1 MANIHLKL
9 STDQTV
15 SHIWCSEV
23 PDPDFAQDLILN
35 GAIATDPQTFALP
48 LSQTSA
54 LTLRSLLRGK
64 QVKLSPVDAAALS
77 LIADRGRR
85 GKTPNVFMTHDEK
98 EVIVPARGAHL
109 INEAHK
115 INAYKIDSFF
125 LIPAIKY
132 RDFFNSL
139 LTKDAEKLEH
149 SPAIKDL
156 FAGFG
161 EKPEGMPE
169 IVYNPF
175 QVTGSFKGYDGSLAS
190 LREIPITAYDYVI
203 KDLDK
208 ESKKKAG
215 TKKKPRDIVKSLNA
229 MGIKTA
235 FDMLHHFPLRY
246 VDRSSP
252 RPIKSLVKGEE
263 ASVLAKVVGTPSYD
277 FGKRMSKI
285 TIQDF
290 YGTKLSLVF
299 FNQPW
304 LPRQF
309 KDGDEVLV
317 YGRYEPYVR
326 KTDGM
331 QFPSLSGPQINKIGD
346 ERSEVPIVPIYPQ
359 SEKSSITTW
368 DILHLMK
375 ETFSKLDPEIM
386 DPLDAEIREKYKLPS
401 RYSAY
406 KMLHFPENIKDVEE
420 SQRTLVYEE
429 LYRLQLFLLS
439 QKKDFTLT
447 PGISHKVISNGL
459 VDLFLKKQP
468 YSMTGAQERAK
479 KEIFEDMSKPHPMHR
494 LLQGD
499 VGAGKAQPLDSLVLT
514 PSGYAKM
521 ADIKVGSIVVTPDG
535 STSKVMGVYPQ
546 GKRGIYRI
554 TFSDNSVVESDGEH
568 LWSVRTSTAAA
579 RGKDFKVKT
588 LNELKDDLYE
598 KNGALKWHVEVP
610 KAVDLGDDSNLTVD
624 PYLLGF
630 LLGDGCLTSKGGA
643 LSFSTADSESLEEI
657 GRLLPNSLSI
667 KRAGD
672 SYNYRISKKANKKLI
687 LKEEYSYLDIIK
699 AYDDGYSLQE
709 IAKAIGKSA
718 SYVNKILKANEVT
731 LRKFAVTENPL
742 VMQLKALDVFGHGS
756 HTKFVPETY
765 KNASIKA
772 RLALLQ
778 GLMDTDGTIVRDSS
792 RSPSTSF
799 CTVSDQLAE
808 DVAWLVRSLGGIS
821 KVTRRKRK
829 SGLSWHISIKMPNGL
844 NPFRLPRKASLV
856 QTKPK
861 YHPQRR
867 AIKTVELIGEKEA
880 QCIYIDHPDHLYITD
895 NFTITHNTTIAN
907 IAVLNSVESGHQAAL
922 MAPTEILAEQLYKG
936 LAELAEDPE
945 FISPRSG
952 KPLNVVFLGT
962 KLTAKNKKLTQ
973 EAIASGVVD
982 IAVGT
987 HALLSEHVSF
997 PDLGMVVIDEQHRFG
1012 TAQRSHLRQAR
1023 ADGKTPDLL
1032 AMTATPIPRAAAMV
1046 LFGDLDITILNE
1058 LPPGRIPIHTE
1069 WIEFP
1074 AQEAVESNSLRV
1086 WEHIRS
1092 EVSAGRQAY
1101 VVASLVEDNEN
1112 LAAQSV
1118 DDAYHK
1124 LSDSVF
1130 PELRIGMVHGKL
1142 KKTDKEAVMKSFSK
1156 GDIDILV
1163 STTVIEVG
1171 VNVPNSTV
1179 MVVLDPGRFG
1189 IAQLHQI
1196 RGRVGRSNLPS
1207 TCYLLGETN
1216 TPEGRDRLTAL
1227 VESTDGF
1234 YLAEKDLEIR
1244 KEGTL
1249 FGSKQSGD
1257 SDLYIARLDKHSDIL
1272 AKARE
1277 DANASIEKSSISF
1290 ALQDEI
1296 RAFYEGKEIAS

>member
-23 PDPDFAQDLILN
+23 PEPDFAQDLILN
-35 GAIATDPQTFALP
+35 GAIATDAQTFALP

-54 LTLRSLLRGK
+54 LALRSLLTGK
-64 QVKLSPVDAAALS
+64 SVKLSSVDGAALS

-115 INAYKIDSFF
+115 INAYKVDSFF
-125 LIPAIKY
+125 LIPAVKY

-139 LTKDAEKLEH
+139 LEKDAEKLEH

-156 FAGFG
+156 FAGYG

-169 IVYNPF
+169 ITYNPF
-175 QVTGSFKGYDGSLAS
+175 QVTGSFDGYDGSLSS
-190 LREIPITAYDYVI
+190 LRSIPITDYEYVI
-203 KDLDK
+203 KDLEK

-229 MGIKTA
+229 MGIRTA

-246 VDRSSP
+246 VDRSTP

-309 KDGDEVLV
+309 KENDEVLV

-331 QFPSLSGPQINKIGD
+331 QFPSLSSPQINKIGD

-359 SEKSSITTW
+359 SEKSSINTW

-375 ETFSKLDPEIM
+375 ETFSKLDPEIS
-386 DPLDAEIREKYKLPS
+386 DPLDKEIREKYKLPS
-401 RYSAY
+401 RYAAY

-429 LYRLQLFLLS
+429 LYRLQLFLLG

-447 PGISHKVISNGL
+447 PGVSHKIISNGL
-459 VDLFLKKQP
+459 VDLFIKKQP
-468 YSMTGAQERAK
+468 YSLTGAQERAK

-499 VGAGKAQPLDSLVLT
+499 VGAGKS
-514 PSGYAKM
+514 
-521 ADIKVGSIVVTPDG
+521 SIA
-535 STSKVMGVYPQ
+535 
-546 GKRGIYRI
+546 
-554 TFSDNSVVESDGEH
+554 SV
-568 LWSVRTSTAAA
+568 
-579 RGKDFKVKT
+579 
-588 LNELKDDLYE
+588 
-598 KNGALKWHVEVP
+598 
-610 KAVDLGDDSNLTVD
+610 
-624 PYLLGF
+624 
-630 LLGDGCLTSKGGA
+630 
-643 LSFSTADSESLEEI
+643 
-657 GRLLPNSLSI
+657 
-667 KRAGD
+667 
-672 SYNYRISKKANKKLI
+672 
-687 LKEEYSYLDIIK
+687 
-699 AYDDGYSLQE
+699 
-709 IAKAIGKSA
+709 
-718 SYVNKILKANEVT
+718 
-731 LRKFAVTENPL
+731 
-742 VMQLKALDVFGHGS
+742 
-756 HTKFVPETY
+756 
-765 KNASIKA
+765 
-772 RLALLQ
+772 
-778 GLMDTDGTIVRDSS
+778 
-792 RSPSTSF
+792 
-799 CTVSDQLAE
+799 
-808 DVAWLVRSLGGIS
+808 
-821 KVTRRKRK
+821 
-829 SGLSWHISIKMPNGL
+829 
-844 NPFRLPRKASLV
+844 
-856 QTKPK
+856 
-861 YHPQRR
+861 
-867 AIKTVELIGEKEA
+867 
-880 QCIYIDHPDHLYITD
+880 
-895 NFTITHNTTIAN
+895 
-907 IAVLNSVESGHQAAL
+907 AVLNTVESGHQAAL

-973 EAIASGVVD
+973 EAIASGTVD

-1023 ADGKTPDLL
+1023 ADGKIPDLL

-1046 LFGDLDITILNE
+1046 LFGDLDITILDE

-1074 AQEAVESNSLRV
+1074 AQEAVETNSLRV

-1092 EVSAGRQAY
+1092 EVNAGRQAY

-1118 DDAYHK
+1118 DDAYNK

-1142 KKTDKEAVMKSFSK
+1142 KKAEKEAVMNSFSR
-1156 GDIDILV
+1156 GEIDILV

-1216 TPEGRDRLTAL
+1216 TPEGRDRLSAL

-1257 SDLYIARLDKHSDIL
+1257 SDLYIARLHKHSDIL
-1272 AKARE
+1272 AIARE
-1277 DANASIEKSSISF
+1277 DANATIEKDSISI
-1290 ALQDEI
+1290 ALQEEI
-1296 RAFYEGKEIAS
+1296 HAFYEGKEIAS

>member
-1 MANIHLKL
+1 MGNIHLKL
-9 STDQTV
+9 SSDQTV
-15 SHIWCSEV
+15 SHIWCSEI

-54 LTLRSLLRGK
+54 LALRSLLTGK
-64 QVKLSPVDAAALS
+64 TVKLSQVDGATLA
-77 LIADRGRR
+77 LIADRGGR
-85 GKTPNVFMTHDEK
+85 GKTPNVFMTHDETS
-98 EVIVPARGAHL
+98 VIVPARSAHL

-115 INAYKIDSFF
+115 VNAYKIDSFF
-125 LIPAIKY
+125 MIPAVKY

-139 LTKDAEKLEH
+139 LTKDAERLEH

-156 FAGFG
+156 FAGYG

-175 QVTGSFKGYDGSLAS
+175 QVTGKFDGYDGSLSS
-190 LREIPITAYDYVI
+190 LRKIPITEYDYVI

-208 ESKKKAG
+208 EGKKKAG

-246 VDRSSP
+246 VDRSTP

-326 KTDGM
+326 KTDGA
-331 QFPSLSGPQINKIGD
+331 QFPSLSSPQINKVGD

-359 SEKSSITTW
+359 SEKSSINTW

-375 ETFSKLDPEIM
+375 ETFSKLDPEIS
-386 DPLDAEIREKYKLPS
+386 DPLDAELREKYNLPS
-401 RYSAY
+401 RYAAY

-429 LYRLQLFLLS
+429 LYRLQLFMLS
-439 QKKDFTLT
+439 QKKDFTST

-459 VDLFLKKQP
+459 VDMFLNKQP
-468 YSMTGAQERAK
+468 YSLTGAQERAK

-499 VGAGKAQPLDSLVLT
+499 VGAGK
-514 PSGYAKM
+514 
-521 ADIKVGSIVVTPDG
+521 
-535 STSKVMGVYPQ
+535 
-546 GKRGIYRI
+546 
-554 TFSDNSVVESDGEH
+554 
-568 LWSVRTSTAAA
+568 
-579 RGKDFKVKT
+579 
-588 LNELKDDLYE
+588 
-598 KNGALKWHVEVP
+598 
-610 KAVDLGDDSNLTVD
+610 
-624 PYLLGF
+624 
-630 LLGDGCLTSKGGA
+630 
-643 LSFSTADSESLEEI
+643 
-657 GRLLPNSLSI
+657 
-667 KRAGD
+667 
-672 SYNYRISKKANKKLI
+672 
-687 LKEEYSYLDIIK
+687 
-699 AYDDGYSLQE
+699 
-709 IAKAIGKSA
+709 
-718 SYVNKILKANEVT
+718 
-731 LRKFAVTENPL
+731 
-742 VMQLKALDVFGHGS
+742 
-756 HTKFVPETY
+756 
-765 KNASIKA
+765 
-772 RLALLQ
+772 
-778 GLMDTDGTIVRDSS
+778 SS
-792 RSPSTSF
+792 
-799 CTVSDQLAE
+799 
-808 DVAWLVRSLGGIS
+808 
-821 KVTRRKRK
+821 
-829 SGLSWHISIKMPNGL
+829 
-844 NPFRLPRKASLV
+844 
-856 QTKPK
+856 
-861 YHPQRR
+861 
-867 AIKTVELIGEKEA
+867 
-880 QCIYIDHPDHLYITD
+880 
-895 NFTITHNTTIAN
+895 IAN

-1023 ADGKTPDLL
+1023 ADGKIPDLL

-1046 LFGDLDITILNE
+1046 LFGDLDITILDE
-1058 LPPGRIPIHTE
+1058 LPPGRIPINTE

-1074 AQEAVESNSLRV
+1074 AQEAVETNSLRV

-1092 EVSAGRQAY
+1092 EVNAGRQAY

-1118 DDAYHK
+1118 DDAYRK
-1124 LSDSVF
+1124 LSESVF

-1142 KKTDKEAVMKSFSK
+1142 KKTDKEAVMQSFSK

-1216 TPEGRDRLTAL
+1216 TPEGRDRLSAL

-1257 SDLYIARLDKHSDIL
+1257 SDLYIARLHKHSDIL
-1272 AKARE
+1272 STARE
-1277 DANASIEKSSISF
+1277 DATKAIEQGNISD
-1290 ALQDEI
+1290 AMDAEI

>member
-1 MANIHLKL
+1 MGNIHLKL
-9 STDQTV
+9 SSDQTV
-15 SHIWCSEV
+15 SHIWCSEI

-54 LTLRSLLRGK
+54 LALRSLLTGK
-64 QVKLSPVDAAALS
+64 TVKLSQVDGATLA

-85 GKTPNVFMTHDEK
+85 GKTPNVFMTHDETS
-98 EVIVPARGAHL
+98 VIVPARSAHL

-115 INAYKIDSFF
+115 VNAYKIDSFF
-125 LIPAIKY
+125 MIPAVKY

-139 LTKDAEKLEH
+139 LTKDAERLEH

-156 FAGFG
+156 FAGYG

-175 QVTGSFKGYDGSLAS
+175 QVTGKFDGYDGSLSS
-190 LREIPITAYDYVI
+190 LRKIPITEYDYVI

-208 ESKKKAG
+208 EGKKKAG

-246 VDRSSP
+246 VDRSTP

-326 KTDGM
+326 KTDGA
-331 QFPSLSGPQINKIGD
+331 QFPSLSSPQINKVGD

-359 SEKSSITTW
+359 SEKSSINTW

-375 ETFSKLDPEIM
+375 ETFSKLDPEIS
-386 DPLDAEIREKYKLPS
+386 DPLDAELREKYNLPS
-401 RYSAY
+401 RYAAY

-429 LYRLQLFLLS
+429 LYRLQLFMLS
-439 QKKDFTLT
+439 QKKDFTST

-459 VDLFLKKQP
+459 VDMFLKKQP
-468 YSMTGAQERAK
+468 YSLTGAQERAK

-499 VGAGKAQPLDSLVLT
+499 VGAGK
-514 PSGYAKM
+514 
-521 ADIKVGSIVVTPDG
+521 
-535 STSKVMGVYPQ
+535 
-546 GKRGIYRI
+546 
-554 TFSDNSVVESDGEH
+554 
-568 LWSVRTSTAAA
+568 
-579 RGKDFKVKT
+579 
-588 LNELKDDLYE
+588 
-598 KNGALKWHVEVP
+598 
-610 KAVDLGDDSNLTVD
+610 
-624 PYLLGF
+624 
-630 LLGDGCLTSKGGA
+630 
-643 LSFSTADSESLEEI
+643 
-657 GRLLPNSLSI
+657 
-667 KRAGD
+667 
-672 SYNYRISKKANKKLI
+672 
-687 LKEEYSYLDIIK
+687 
-699 AYDDGYSLQE
+699 
-709 IAKAIGKSA
+709 
-718 SYVNKILKANEVT
+718 
-731 LRKFAVTENPL
+731 
-742 VMQLKALDVFGHGS
+742 
-756 HTKFVPETY
+756 
-765 KNASIKA
+765 
-772 RLALLQ
+772 
-778 GLMDTDGTIVRDSS
+778 SS
-792 RSPSTSF
+792 
-799 CTVSDQLAE
+799 
-808 DVAWLVRSLGGIS
+808 
-821 KVTRRKRK
+821 
-829 SGLSWHISIKMPNGL
+829 
-844 NPFRLPRKASLV
+844 
-856 QTKPK
+856 
-861 YHPQRR
+861 
-867 AIKTVELIGEKEA
+867 
-880 QCIYIDHPDHLYITD
+880 
-895 NFTITHNTTIAN
+895 IAN

-1023 ADGKTPDLL
+1023 ADGKIPDLL

-1046 LFGDLDITILNE
+1046 LFGDLDITILDE
-1058 LPPGRIPIHTE
+1058 LPPGRIPINTE

-1074 AQEAVESNSLRV
+1074 AQEAVETNSLRV

-1092 EVSAGRQAY
+1092 EVNAGRQAY

-1118 DDAYHK
+1118 DDAYRK
-1124 LSDSVF
+1124 LSESVF

-1142 KKTDKEAVMKSFSK
+1142 KKTDKEAVMQSFSK

-1216 TPEGRDRLTAL
+1216 TPEGRDRLSAL

-1257 SDLYIARLDKHSDIL
+1257 SDLYIARLHKHSDIL
-1272 AKARE
+1272 STARE
-1277 DANASIEKSSISF
+1277 DATKAIEQGSISD
-1290 ALQDEI
+1290 AMDAEI

>member
-23 PDPDFAQDLILN
+23 PEQDFAQDLILN

-54 LTLRSLLRGK
+54 LALRSLLTGK
-64 QVKLSPVDAAALS
+64 SVKLSQVDGAALS

-115 INAYKIDSFF
+115 INAYKVDSFF

-156 FAGFG
+156 FAGYG

-169 IVYNPF
+169 ITYNPF
-175 QVTGSFKGYDGSLAS
+175 QVTGTFEGYDGSLSS
-190 LREIPITAYDYVI
+190 LREISITEYDYVI
-203 KDLDK
+203 KDLEK

-263 ASVLAKVVGTPSYD
+263 ASVLAKVVGNPSYD
-277 FGKRMSKI
+277 FVKRMSKI

-309 KDGDEVLV
+309 KENDEVLV

-331 QFPSLSGPQINKIGD
+331 QFPSLSSPQINKIGD

-359 SEKSSITTW
+359 SEKSSINTW

-375 ETFSKLDPEIM
+375 ETFSKLDPEIS
-386 DPLDAEIREKYKLPS
+386 DPLDVELREKYKLPS
-401 RYSAY
+401 RYEAY
-406 KMLHFPENIKDVEE
+406 KMLHFPENIKDVDE

-429 LYRLQLFLLS
+429 LYRLQLFMLN

-447 PGISHKVISNGL
+447 PGISHKIISNGL
-459 VDLFLKKQP
+459 VDMFLKKQP
-468 YSMTGAQERAK
+468 YSLTGAQDRAK
-479 KEIFEDMSKPHPMHR
+479 TAIFEDMSKPHPMHR

-499 VGAGKAQPLDSLVLT
+499 VGS
-514 PSGYAKM
+514 
-521 ADIKVGSIVVTPDG
+521 
-535 STSKVMGVYPQ
+535 
-546 GKRGIYRI
+546 
-554 TFSDNSVVESDGEH
+554 
-568 LWSVRTSTAAA
+568 
-579 RGKDFKVKT
+579 
-588 LNELKDDLYE
+588 
-598 KNGALKWHVEVP
+598 
-610 KAVDLGDDSNLTVD
+610 
-624 PYLLGF
+624 
-630 LLGDGCLTSKGGA
+630 
-643 LSFSTADSESLEEI
+643 
-657 GRLLPNSLSI
+657 
-667 KRAGD
+667 
-672 SYNYRISKKANKKLI
+672 
-687 LKEEYSYLDIIK
+687 
-699 AYDDGYSLQE
+699 
-709 IAKAIGKSA
+709 GKS
-718 SYVNKILKANEVT
+718 
-731 LRKFAVTENPL
+731 
-742 VMQLKALDVFGHGS
+742 
-756 HTKFVPETY
+756 
-765 KNASIKA
+765 
-772 RLALLQ
+772 
-778 GLMDTDGTIVRDSS
+778 
-792 RSPSTSF
+792 
-799 CTVSDQLAE
+799 
-808 DVAWLVRSLGGIS
+808 
-821 KVTRRKRK
+821 
-829 SGLSWHISIKMPNGL
+829 
-844 NPFRLPRKASLV
+844 
-856 QTKPK
+856 
-861 YHPQRR
+861 
-867 AIKTVELIGEKEA
+867 
-880 QCIYIDHPDHLYITD
+880 
-895 NFTITHNTTIAN
+895 TIASV
-907 IAVLNSVESGHQAAL
+907 AVLNTVESGHQAAL

-973 EAIASGVVD
+973 EAIASGDVD

-1046 LFGDLDITILNE
+1046 LFGDLDITILDE

-1069 WIEFP
+1069 WIEFS
-1074 AQEAVESNSLRV
+1074 AQEAVETNQLRV

-1092 EVSAGRQAY
+1092 EVNAGRQAY

-1118 DDAYHK
+1118 DDAYNK

-1142 KKTDKEAVMKSFSK
+1142 KKADKEAVMNSFSR
-1156 GDIDILV
+1156 GEIDILV

-1216 TPEGRDRLTAL
+1216 TPEGRDRLGAL

-1257 SDLYIARLDKHSDIL
+1257 SDLYIARLHKHSDIL
-1272 AKARE
+1272 AIARE
-1277 DANASIEKSSISF
+1277 DAIAVIEQDRISD
-1290 ALQDEI
+1290 AMNDEI
-1296 RAFYEGKEIAS
+1296 NAFYGGKEIAS

>member
-23 PDPDFAQDLILN
+23 PEQDFAQDLILN
-35 GAIATDPQTFALP
+35 GAIATDAQTFALP

-54 LTLRSLLRGK
+54 LALRSLLTGK
-64 QVKLSPVDAAALS
+64 NIKLSPVDGAALS

-115 INAYKIDSFF
+115 INAYKVDSFF

-132 RDFFNSL
+132 REFFNSL

-149 SPAIKDL
+149 SPSIKDL
-156 FAGFG
+156 FAGYG

-169 IVYNPF
+169 ITYNPF
-175 QVTGSFKGYDGSLAS
+175 QVTGSFEGYDGSLSS
-190 LREIPITAYDYVI
+190 LREISITDYDYVI
-203 KDLDK
+203 KDLEK

-246 VDRSSP
+246 VDRSTP

-309 KDGDEVLV
+309 KENDEVLV

-331 QFPSLSGPQINKIGD
+331 QFPSLSSPQINKIGD

-359 SEKSSITTW
+359 SEKSSINTW

-375 ETFSKLDPEIM
+375 ETFSKLDPEIS
-386 DPLDAEIREKYKLPS
+386 DPLDKEIRAKYTFPS
-401 RYSAY
+401 RYAAY

-429 LYRLQLFLLS
+429 LYRLQLFLLN

-447 PGISHKVISNGL
+447 PGISHKIISNGL
-459 VDLFLKKQP
+459 VDMFLKKQP
-468 YSMTGAQERAK
+468 YSLTGAQERAK
-479 KEIFEDMSKPHPMHR
+479 AAIFEDMSKPHPMHR

-499 VGAGKAQPLDSLVLT
+499 VGS
-514 PSGYAKM
+514 
-521 ADIKVGSIVVTPDG
+521 
-535 STSKVMGVYPQ
+535 
-546 GKRGIYRI
+546 
-554 TFSDNSVVESDGEH
+554 
-568 LWSVRTSTAAA
+568 
-579 RGKDFKVKT
+579 
-588 LNELKDDLYE
+588 
-598 KNGALKWHVEVP
+598 
-610 KAVDLGDDSNLTVD
+610 
-624 PYLLGF
+624 
-630 LLGDGCLTSKGGA
+630 
-643 LSFSTADSESLEEI
+643 
-657 GRLLPNSLSI
+657 
-667 KRAGD
+667 
-672 SYNYRISKKANKKLI
+672 
-687 LKEEYSYLDIIK
+687 
-699 AYDDGYSLQE
+699 
-709 IAKAIGKSA
+709 GKS
-718 SYVNKILKANEVT
+718 S
-731 LRKFAVTENPL
+731 
-742 VMQLKALDVFGHGS
+742 
-756 HTKFVPETY
+756 
-765 KNASIKA
+765 
-772 RLALLQ
+772 
-778 GLMDTDGTIVRDSS
+778 
-792 RSPSTSF
+792 
-799 CTVSDQLAE
+799 
-808 DVAWLVRSLGGIS
+808 
-821 KVTRRKRK
+821 
-829 SGLSWHISIKMPNGL
+829 
-844 NPFRLPRKASLV
+844 
-856 QTKPK
+856 
-861 YHPQRR
+861 
-867 AIKTVELIGEKEA
+867 
-880 QCIYIDHPDHLYITD
+880 
-895 NFTITHNTTIAN
+895 IAN
-907 IAVLNSVESGHQAAL
+907 VAVLNTVESGHQAAL

-1012 TAQRSHLRQAR
+1012 TAQRSHLRQVR

-1046 LFGDLDITILNE
+1046 LFGDLDITILDE

-1069 WIEFP
+1069 WIEFS
-1074 AQEAVESNSLRV
+1074 AQEAVERNNLRV

-1092 EVSAGRQAY
+1092 EVNAGRQAY

-1118 DDAYHK
+1118 ADAYQK
-1124 LSDSVF
+1124 LSESVF
-1130 PELRIGMVHGKL
+1130 PELKIGMVHGKL
-1142 KKTDKEAVMKSFSK
+1142 KKADKEAVMNSFSR
-1156 GDIDILV
+1156 GEIDILV

-1216 TPEGRDRLTAL
+1216 TPEGRDRLEAL

-1257 SDLYIARLDKHSDIL
+1257 SDLYIARLHKHSDIL
-1272 AKARE
+1272 AIARQ
-1277 DANASIEKSSISF
+1277 DANTAIEQGEISD
-1290 ALQDEI
+1290 AMHTEI
-1296 RAFYEGKEIAS
+1296 QAFYEGKEIAS